1 MSPEVLSLAI
11 QLAVVTIATT
21 LRIDMGALGLG
32 VRVRVRVR
40 RGRHDCCQV
49 MSTAIFNCPGR
60 GAIAALKADCTSATG
75 WTWLT

>member
-32 VRVRVRVR
+32 VRVRVR